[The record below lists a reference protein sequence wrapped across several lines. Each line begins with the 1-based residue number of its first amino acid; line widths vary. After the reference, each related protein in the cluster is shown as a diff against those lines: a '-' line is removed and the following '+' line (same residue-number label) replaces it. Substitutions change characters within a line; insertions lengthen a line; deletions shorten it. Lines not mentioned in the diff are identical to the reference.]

1 MVHLNFFFSLFFA
14 LLIIPCL
21 LRPTPTYTINLD
33 DPPEIRWNQVV
44 TQFETEIKLV
54 ITKGLHLLQ
63 IPNLL
68 IDLLQTQGPAI
79 LAYMPMD
86 YVAEIVGISQQ
97 TGVSITD
104 VILLNILYDATA
116 ACTRIVAPTNDNKII
131 HARNLDDSIPEI
143 LQNLAGVAKKG
154 GSTVFSGAS
163 FAGMVCI
170 ITGQKPNSFTIS
182 ANERDKGSRWENLYE
197 MLLNRQAHF
206 LMFEIRRVLEMPGL
220 DYASALREF
229 QVSVMMAPCYLIL
242 GGVKPGEGAV
252 ITRDKESEISPFP
265 GYR

>member
-1 MVHLNFFFSLFFA
+1 M
-14 LLIIPCL
+14 
-21 LRPTPTYTINLD
+21 
-33 DPPEIRWNQVV
+33 
-44 TQFETEIKLV
+44 

-86 YVAEIVGISQQ
+86 YGAEIVGISLQ

-116 ACTRIVAPTNDNKII
+116 ACTSIVAQTNDNKII
-131 HARNLDDSIPEI
+131 HARNLDYSIPEI
-143 LQNLAGVAKKG
+143 LQNLTGVAKKG

-170 ITGQKPNSFTIS
+170 IPGQKPNSF
-182 ANERDKGSRWENLYE
+182 
-197 MLLNRQAHF
+197 
-206 LMFEIRRVLEMPGL
+206 L
-220 DYASALREF
+220 DYAGTLREF

-252 ITRDKESEISPFP
+252 ITRDRESEIYPFP